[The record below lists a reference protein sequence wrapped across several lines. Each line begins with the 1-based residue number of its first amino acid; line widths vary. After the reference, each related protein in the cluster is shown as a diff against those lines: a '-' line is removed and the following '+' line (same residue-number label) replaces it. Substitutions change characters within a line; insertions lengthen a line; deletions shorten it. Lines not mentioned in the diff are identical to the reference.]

1 MPKKSLAF
9 FEKIGL
15 STLVFLSSFQSAFH
29 FETANAEVSFFDG
42 KDIDYWR
49 EGKLSGSDA
58 QNPGKELGKDA
69 KVSPPHPPSSSIRES
84 DKSPFDWKKY
94 EDPSSVEFWDDGG
107 DYVAPRPLREAVANP
122 TRENL
127 EKYLEWQAQRLVVLG
142 RFNEKLA
149 ELQLSKEV
157 GKTSTKN
164 KNERGTKKEEAPKK
178 VSIRYPEV
186 TLLYFYQTSCPHCQA
201 SKPEVESLQKKGV
214 RVSFIQLDGLPAL
227 HPGSF
232 PYNLTLKNQ
241 FDIQATPTWIFRR
254 KESVARLE
262 GRKSEEELTLAMA
275 GLFSSGRLP

>member
-49 EGKLSGSDA
+49 EGKLSGS
-58 QNPGKELGKDA
+58 GVGGLGKDA
-69 KVSPPHPPSSSIRES
+69 KVSPPLPPSSSIRES

-94 EDPSSVEFWDDGG
+94 EDPSNVEFWDDGG

-149 ELQLSKEV
+149 ELQFSKDN
-157 GKTSTKN
+157 GKSS
-164 KNERGTKKEEAPKK
+164 KKSGGEPPSKRDETPRKAA
-178 VSIRYPEV
+178 IRYPEV

-214 RVSFIQLDGLPAL
+214 RVSFIQLDGLPPL
-227 HPGSF
+227 HPGSL

-254 KESVARLE
+254 KESVARFE
-262 GRKSEEELTLAMA
+262 GRKSYEELHEAMA